1 MGAEIPS
8 SNTRRSTAVINSYCD
23 QIKFVQSN
31 SVEIGFKDSS
41 SDKESRIAKLKTLM
55 TNIVAT
61 AEHHLAFVS
70 PKGPV
75 CLNESNKYGGK
86 PIGSL
91 GSIYLMNL
99 LTQVLKTADP
109 SSHTKYIDNAIIAA
123 TQKMK
128 TANEPEITRDYS
140 AAALKAVRNIL
151 LALHAWGN
159 GDLKPA
165 LPKGSAVFTLE
176 EDLRKN
182 ALIQIQN
189 TLPMTPALIRGRWW
203 DQAKTPILS
212 IYESVLEIT
221 GDGSENQQYKQ
232 RKQRWQLMKST
243 NEPIKVDIP
252 SIQDLIDITT
262 RVADCVAL
270 LTLTDQFKFDDQ
282 KNQMFVLM
290 ILSQMSQFLLEKK
303 FFTPFAKF
311 PMNIAM
317 DLRIALQ
324 LFNLT
329 PSTSTP
335 KTANPAFLQ
344 LLNRPKKNRAPS
356 AGSPHSHKCLCCDV
370 TESSKKK
377 LKNHVWTV
385 HNHNPS
391 CYVRQT
397 GPMRENP
404 NRVSVDSGIAPGEDE
419 DGVEEEG
426 SCFFHPDK
434 LLSYNCV
441 EEVKKRVEADNH
453 YLTEVFHIIMPP
465 QPPSHAVFNMVR
477 GCRSMLEA
485 YLALV
490 SKKVTETVAKVE
502 KFANGLKEP
511 PLPRSDGFIDLNTV
525 YGAPEGEASEN
536 PVRKLSA
543 IIGGG
548 NLEDDANQ
556 RGTVHEK
563 RNKRLAARLELKLT
577 SLEAVGHFL
586 PFQMRGLEYKKDV
599 PQKDAKWAGVQR
611 NAPSSRITAY
621 LKEYLTKQ
629 LKGRGVKMDEV
640 SELDT
645 DWGVEILEG
654 YHNWT
659 SNARMYFD
667 LLQYSPAAQKA
678 VLGVASLLRLITFDE
693 LQDRLKIA
701 SPPTDF
707 VFNEKKDR
715 HPNLIPSLLKS
726 WIEVAYG
733 TDFSPSTE
741 DITKMVDY
749 TIKHLDY
756 DLAYLNKAMRNDC
769 EVLLVLYG
777 ETEWKNRC
785 PYRNNAPS
793 AYEPLF
799 DHITKVQDISIP
811 PPPMRAVS
819 VQEFHHYDPWKE
831 IPEPGPQKTI
841 PSRDETTP
849 PAPAMPAPPTMSP
862 SSAASTTTTAPPVST
877 PSRAIEVPKK
887 KVWEDLQPDWE
898 SFYHIKRVPPLR
910 WRIVLKRLWEH
921 LDQRER
927 ESNVTPTEAAEHI
940 LYASNILRI
949 HQLSFI
955 RYDASYWLVAA
966 LNWQSSFIHIIN
978 ILEQAIAFHPPLKSD
993 KKSDPEFI
1001 WFAAPHH
1008 QQTIQPH
1015 HPFDLLGLKTC
1026 LVEDPKTHEVK
1037 PWLMDHTENLYR
1049 GLLPLTHW
1057 GRHLMTTLFYD
1068 ARQVSE

>member
-1 MGAEIPS
+1 MGGLSGNAFKKHNRTKHQGGASAIEEK
-8 SNTRRSTAVINSYCD
+8 TRNNLFGS
-23 QIKFVQSN
+23 
-31 SVEIGFKDSS
+31 
-41 SDKESRIAKLKTLM
+41 ESRSG
-55 TNIVAT
+55 
-61 AEHHLAFVS
+61 ERHEQ
-70 PKGPV
+70 P
-75 CLNESNKYGGK
+75 
-86 PIGSL
+86 
-91 GSIYLMNL
+91 
-99 LTQVLKTADP
+99 
-109 SSHTKYIDNAIIAA
+109 
-123 TQKMK
+123 
-128 TANEPEITRDYS
+128 
-140 AAALKAVRNIL
+140 
-151 LALHAWGN
+151 
-159 GDLKPA
+159 
-165 LPKGSAVFTLE
+165 
-176 EDLRKN
+176 
-182 ALIQIQN
+182 
-189 TLPMTPALIRGRWW
+189 
-203 DQAKTPILS
+203 
-212 IYESVLEIT
+212 
-221 GDGSENQQYKQ
+221 
-232 RKQRWQLMKST
+232 
-243 NEPIKVDIP
+243 
-252 SIQDLIDITT
+252 
-262 RVADCVAL
+262 
-270 LTLTDQFKFDDQ
+270 
-282 KNQMFVLM
+282 
-290 ILSQMSQFLLEKK
+290 
-303 FFTPFAKF
+303 
-311 PMNIAM
+311 
-317 DLRIALQ
+317 
-324 LFNLT
+324 
-329 PSTSTP
+329 
-335 KTANPAFLQ
+335 
-344 LLNRPKKNRAPS
+344 NRA
-356 AGSPHSHKCLCCDV
+356 A
-370 TESSKKK
+370 
-377 LKNHVWTV
+377 
-385 HNHNPS
+385 
-391 CYVRQT
+391 
-397 GPMRENP
+397 
-404 NRVSVDSGIAPGEDE
+404 VDHREDE
-419 DGVEEEG
+419 
-426 SCFFHPDK
+426 SCLIHPDT

-441 EEVKKRVEADNH
+441 EEVMKRVQANYRYMNELFPIVMGSTAPANFS
-453 YLTEVFHIIMPP
+453 LVK
-465 QPPSHAVFNMVR
+465 